1 MFGTIRRHQTWL
13 WAVIIT
19 LTVISFVIYFSPY
32 SKMNSGGGRPS
43 GNYGSINGQKVT
55 RQQFAEAYRE
65 VDLHFFLV
73 ANPGHWLNEDRKRS
87 EQDIDREVY
96 HWLLLT
102 QKEDQLGIHAS
113 GDAAAEMGRQ
123 LMHPFERMGVTSPSI
138 FIQKVLEPHGY
149 QVSDFERYI
158 RHFLGIQ
165 ELMSTFGLSG
175 RLITP
180 EEAKTLYQRD
190 HQEVATEVLFFS
202 ASNYLAKVSV
212 TPEAVAQFYSNRV
225 ANYIIPDRVQVSY
238 VAYAIT
244 NFLSEAQT
252 ELGTNLNDLVEA
264 NYQRLGT
271 NLNALFPE
279 AKTPEEYKAK
289 IRERVIRERATA
301 DAGQKANVF
310 AHTLMDSQST
320 RLQSFDEL
328 AKTNGLTVGVT
339 APFDREDGPKDV
351 EVGPEFT
358 KMAFALTPEE
368 PFNGP
373 VLGRDAVYVVAL
385 QKRIPHETPVLD
397 QIRDRVTA
405 DYKQNQALMLARQ
418 EGASTYQIF
427 TNRLAQGS
435 TFVGLC
441 DEAKM
446 TMIAV
451 APFSISTRS
460 LGDIENLVSMS
471 QLKQAA
477 FNTPPGKL
485 SPFQPTSSG
494 GMLLYV
500 KAKLPVDT
508 AKMETDLPAYVNNLR
523 ATRQSEA
530 FNEWL
535 RKEADKGLR
544 DTPAGRP
551 TPPPAMGTAAKS

>member
-1 MFGTIRRHQTWL
+1 MFGTIRKHQTWL

-32 SKMNSGGGRPS
+32 SKMNSGSRPS

-55 RQQFAEAYRE
+55 RLQFANAYRE
-65 VDLHFFLV
+65 VELHFFLV

-102 QKEDQLGIHAS
+102 QKEEQLGIHAS
-113 GDAAAEMGRQ
+113 DDAAAEMGRQ
-123 LMHPFERMGVTSPSI
+123 LMHQFERMGITSPSV
-138 FIQKVLEPHGY
+138 FIQKVLQPQGL
-149 QVSDFERYI
+149 QVSDFERYTS
-158 RHFLGIQ
+158 HFLGIQ

-180 EEAKTLYQRD
+180 DEAKTLYARD
-190 HQEVATEVLFFS
+190 HQELATEAVFFH
-202 ASNYLAKVSV
+202 ASNYLADVSA

-225 ANYIIPDRVQVSY
+225 ANYIVPDRVQVNY
-238 VAYAIT
+238 VEYPISNYLA
-244 NFLSEAQT
+244 EAQS
-252 ELGTNLNDLVEA
+252 ELGTNLTDLVEA

-271 NLNALFPE
+271 NLNALFPD
-279 AKTPEEYKAK
+279 AKTPDDLKTK

-310 AHTLMDSQST
+310 AHALMDSQSN
-320 RLQSFDEL
+320 RLQSFEEL
-328 AKTNGLTVGVT
+328 AKTNGLTVGLSV
-339 APFDREDGPKDV
+339 PFDREEGPKDL
-351 EVGPEFT
+351 EVGPDFT
-358 KMAFALTPEE
+358 KMAFALTTEE

-373 VLGRDAVYVVAL
+373 VLGREAVYVIAL
-385 QKRIPHETPVLD
+385 VKRYPHETPALD
-397 QIRDRVTA
+397 QIRERVTA
-405 DYKQNQALMLARQ
+405 DYQQSQALMLARQ
-418 EGASTYQIF
+418 AGASMHQIF
-427 TNRLAQGS
+427 TNRLAQGE
-435 TFVGLC
+435 TFVAICG
-441 DEAKM
+441 EAKL
-446 TMIAV
+446 TMIEL
-451 APFSISTRS
+451 APFSLSTRA
-460 LGDIENLVSMS
+460 LGDIENLVSVN

-485 SPFQPTSSG
+485 SAFQPTSTG

-500 KAKLPVDT
+500 KAKLPLDT
-508 AKMETDLPAYVNNLR
+508 AKMESDLPAYVSNLR
-523 ATRQSEA
+523 ATRQTEA

-535 RKEADKGLR
+535 RKEAEKGLR

-551 TPPPAMGTAAKS
+551 TPPPAMGTAARS

>member
-1 MFGTIRRHQTWL
+1 MFGTIRKHQTWL

-32 SKMNSGGGRPS
+32 SKMNSGSRS
-43 GNYGSINGQKVT
+43 RGNYGSINGQKVT
-55 RQQFAEAYRE
+55 QQQFGNAYRE

-87 EQDIDREVY
+87 EQELDREIY

-113 GDAAAEMGRQ
+113 DEAAAEMGRQ
-123 LMHPFERMGVTSPSI
+123 LIHPFERMGISSPAV
-138 FIQKVLEPHGY
+138 FIQKVLEPHGL
-149 QVSDFERYI
+149 QVNDFERYI

-180 EEAKTLYQRD
+180 QEAKALYERD
-190 HQEVATEVLFFS
+190 HQDVATEAVFFN
-202 ASNYLAKVSV
+202 ASNYLDKVSV
-212 TPEAVAQFYSNRV
+212 SPETVAQFYSNRV
-225 ANYIIPDRVQVSY
+225 ATYMIPDRVQVSY
-238 VAYAIT
+238 VQFPISNYVAAAE
-244 NFLSEAQT
+244 S

-301 DAGQKANVF
+301 DAGQRANVF
-310 AHTLMDSQST
+310 AHALLDSQAT
-320 RLQSFDEL
+320 RLQSFEEL
-328 AKTNGLTVGVT
+328 AKTNGLTVGIGV
-339 APFDREDGPKDV
+339 PFDREQGPKDLD
-351 EVGPEFT
+351 VGPDFA

-373 VLGRDAVYVVAL
+373 ILGRDAVYVIAL
-385 QKRIPHETPVLD
+385 LKRFPHETPSLD
-397 QIRDRVTA
+397 QILDRVTA
-405 DYKQNQALMLARQ
+405 DYKQSQSLMLARQ
-418 EGASTYQIF
+418 EGTSNYQIF
-427 TNRLAQGS
+427 TNQLAQGQS
-435 TFVGLC
+435 FVSIC
-441 DEAKM
+441 EQAKM
-446 TMIAV
+446 PMV
-451 APFSISTRS
+451 ELAPFSLSTRA
-460 LGDIENLVSMS
+460 LGDIENLVSVN

-477 FNTPPGKL
+477 FNTPVGKL
-485 SPFQPTSSG
+485 SAFQPTTSG

-500 KAKLPVDT
+500 KEKLPVNT
-508 AKMETDLPAYVNNLR
+508 AKMETDLPGYVSNLR
-523 ATRQSEA
+523 ATRQTEA

-535 RKEADKGLR
+535 RKEAEKGLR
-544 DTPAGRP
+544 DTPVGRP